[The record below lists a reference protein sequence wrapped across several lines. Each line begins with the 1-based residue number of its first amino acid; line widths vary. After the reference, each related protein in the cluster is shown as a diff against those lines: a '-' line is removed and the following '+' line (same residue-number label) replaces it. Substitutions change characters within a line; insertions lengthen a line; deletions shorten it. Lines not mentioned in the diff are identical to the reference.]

1 MTRRFKPAA
10 PGDFARRVYAVVSR
24 IPVGRVITYG
34 EVARMAGRP
43 RAARAVGQLMR
54 TATHPHLP
62 YHRVV
67 AAGGRIG
74 GYGGAGTSMKAA
86 LLRAEGITM
95 RGARIVDFEQK
106 NWARTGLRRGGL
118 FLPKPLR
125 QRAAS
130 VSPSK

>member
-1 MTRRFKPAA
+1 MSKRSASDA
-10 PGDFARRVYAVVSR
+10 PSPFARRVYLVVSR
-24 IPVGRVITYG
+24 IPVGRVATYG

-54 TATHPHLP
+54 TATRPHLP

-86 LLRAEGITM
+86 LLRAEGLTV
-95 RGARIVDFEQK
+95 RGTRIVDFRTK
-106 NWARTGLRRGGL
+106 AWAR
-118 FLPKPLR
+118 K
-125 QRAAS
+125 A
-130 VSPSK
+130 